1 MQLQPNGMSRERP
14 TCQPRAIAFFD
25 PPFAPSALLV
35 KDNHALGRAAHVY
48 DDEADVFA
56 RADEV
61 IE

>member
-1 MQLQPNGMSRERP
+1 MSRERP
-14 TCQPRAIAFFD
+14 ACQPRAIAFFD
-25 PPFAPSALLV
+25 PPLAPSALLV